1 MFKRTVIMLLAVA
14 IFVIPAMAE
23 FEVMHNEYGTV
34 NLYGLAQARHTYVF
48 PPENTMPTSNFDI
61 HRARLGV
68 KGNVFEYGSYNVL
81 YQFNGST
88 LLDAWGRMDL
98 APVGFQLGQ
107 FKTPFGYEYLQSS
120 GEILT
125 IDRAMCIEGRV
136 ALGPLGLVPPMIPQ
150 RDIGLM
156 IDANFTFGEYGWVR
170 PAFMAYNGAGINAAD
185 ADSEKDL
192 MFGVFANPINME
204 FFKGFQVF
212 GGYVM
217 AKTLFAPSTYTDITA
232 YGGGMA
238 FEHPMFTFQGEYIT
252 DQFDNDPTIDAD
264 DVTTLGYYAEA
275 SYRWYPGAG
284 WLHAVEPL
292 VKYDYYDG
300 NDAVDYDSYN
310 EITGGINL
318 HFADLHRFKLQ
329 FNYVKVD
336 TEVPAGAE
344 DPKDDRV
351 MTQLTVLF

>member
-1 MFKRTVIMLLAVA
+1 MFKKTVITLLAVA
-14 IFVIPAMAE
+14 IFVIPALAE

-48 PPENTMPTSNFDI
+48 PPENTLPTSNFDI

-88 LLDAWGRMDL
+88 LLDTWGRLDF
-98 APVGFQLGQ
+98 APIGIQLGQ
-107 FKTPFGYEYLQSS
+107 FKTPFGYEFLQCS

-125 IDRAMCIEGRV
+125 IDRAMCIEGR
-136 ALGPLGLVPPMIPQ
+136 ANLGLLGIAPMIPQ
-150 RDIGLM
+150 YDIGLM
-156 IDANFTFGEYGWVR
+156 LDAHFTFGDYGWVH
-170 PAFMAYNGAGINAAD
+170 PAFVGYNGAGINAAD
-185 ADSEKDL
+185 TDSDKDL

-212 GGYVM
+212 GSYAMIYPNYNEV
-217 AKTLFAPSTYTDITA
+217 TA
-232 YGGGMA
+232 YGGGVA
-238 FEHPMFTFQGEYIT
+238 LDHPMFTFQGEYIT
-252 DQFDNDPTIDAD
+252 DVFKEVVPGTDL
-264 DVTTLGYYAEA
+264 TTMGYYAEG
-275 SYRWYPGAG
+275 SYRWYTGMD

-292 VKYDYYDG
+292 VKYDFYDQ
-300 NDAVDYDSYN
+300 NTDADYDSFN
-310 EITGGINL
+310 EITGGVNF

-329 FNYVKVD
+329 INYVKVD
-336 TEVPAGAE
+336 TEVADGFE

-351 MTQLTVLF
+351 STQLSIMF